1 MNLEIR
7 IHGKDD
13 LMFFFPYIAAQIE
26 EAKATITQLEE
37 ELRAEELLVINKKEY
52 NRLAKNI
59 SLHKSRRELTQWVSL
74 VKEKNPCSP
83 DIVSD
88 KTTYCS
94 REIDELEQKI
104 AELEQQI
111 STTKFSNDSCKSNEF
126 FQQLIVQRQ
135 ILQSMKT

>member
-59 SLHKSRRELTQWVSL
+59 SLHKSRRELTQ
-74 VKEKNPCSP
+74 
-83 DIVSD
+83 
-88 KTTYCS
+88 
-94 REIDELEQKI
+94 
-104 AELEQQI
+104 
-111 STTKFSNDSCKSNEF
+111 
-126 FQQLIVQRQ
+126 
-135 ILQSMKT
+135 